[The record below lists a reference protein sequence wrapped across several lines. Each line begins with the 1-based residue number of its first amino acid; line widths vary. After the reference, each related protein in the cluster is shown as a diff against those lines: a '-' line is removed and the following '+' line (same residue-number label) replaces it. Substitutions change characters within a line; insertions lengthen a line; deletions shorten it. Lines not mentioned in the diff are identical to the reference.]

1 MVGLRE
7 QTPFV
12 RAFYDYLHNLP
23 KKKNKGSILSRID
36 INDPPNAEKIQ
47 EAMLQIEAK
56 HSQKTSLR
64 MMKRVMGPFITVMKD
79 YYGILDTLS
88 QADPTPG
95 MVIWGCLK
103 IVIDG
108 MGRFLDLFDKLK
120 TEIVAITTQIGRLS
134 MYNDLYGQSSEMQE
148 CLFKSYKD
156 VFRFWCRVDKE
167 CNRCSINSLL
177 RASASFSVKKL
188 QGILDDLKDDADQID
203 QLASIVEGQYASQER
218 LEASFERQVNRKER
232 EENSAWRKQTQ
243 YDRIRAW
250 LDDPKPSASNFRR
263 HQNNIAI
270 GDRDSACGW
279 LLKDPTFHDWAFEHG
294 ANPILWLFA
303 GPGTGKSVLCSHTVE
318 CIRSHQVNATVAFL
332 FYEFDDQ
339 RTALSAAR
347 ILATHLFERY
357 WQLNQDIS
365 EDLLSISQPSNA
377 SLSNIEEVIQLLV
390 AKLPMTYLFI
400 DGLDEETHETR
411 WKEAEKILTFVTRL
425 ATTHDNVKAWL
436 TTQDRFIIRKELD
449 NFPSLDIKKQMK
461 QVVDQYIS
469 KTVPGIDNAE
479 VDQDTR
485 SWILTELRKRAD
497 GNFLWASLMLKTI
510 EKEVSSFDE
519 MERFIKKGLP
529 EDLFSYYRRIFS
541 QYKARD
547 RELAR

>member
-12 RAFYDYLHNLP
+12 RAFYDYLHSLP
-23 KKKNKGSILSRID
+23 KKKSKASILSRID

-47 EAMLQIEAK
+47 EAMLQVEAK
-56 HSQKTSLR
+56 HSQKASLR
-64 MMKRVMGPFITVMKD
+64 MMKRVMGPFVAVMKD

-108 MGRFLDLFDKLK
+108 MGRFIDLFDKLK

-134 MYNDLYGQSSEMQE
+134 MYHDLYGQSSEMQE
-148 CLFKSYKD
+148 CLFKSYRD

-177 RASASFSVKKL
+177 RASASFSAKKL

-203 QLASIVEGQYASQER
+203 QLASIIEGQYASQER
-218 LEASFERQVNRKER
+218 LEASSERQVNRRER
-232 EENSAWRKQTQ
+232 EESSAWRKQSQ
-243 YDRIRAW
+243 NDRIRAW
-250 LDDPKPSASNFRR
+250 LGGQMANASNFRR
-263 HQNNIAI
+263 HQNNVAI
-270 GDRDSACGW
+270 GDRDNACDW
-279 LLKDPTFHDWAFEHG
+279 LLKDPHFHDWAFEHG

-303 GPGTGKSVLCSHTVE
+303 GPGTGKSVLCSHVVE
-318 CIRSHQVNATVAFL
+318 HIQSRQGNAAVAFH

-339 RTALSAAR
+339 RTALSTAQ
-347 ILATHLFERY
+347 ILAIQLFERY
-357 WQLNQDIS
+357 WLLHQDIS
-365 EDLLSISQPSNA
+365 EDLLSISQTSNA
-377 SLSNIEEVIQLLV
+377 SLTNIEGVIRLLV
-390 AKLPMTYLFI
+390 TKLPMIYIFI
-400 DGLDEETHETR
+400 DGLDEETYEAR
-411 WKEAEKILTFVTRL
+411 WKEAVKIVEFVTHL
-425 ATTHDNVKAWL
+425 ATTCNNVRVWF

-449 NFPSLDIKKQMK
+449 CFPSLDIKKQVK
-461 QVVDQYIS
+461 QAVDHYIS
-469 KTVPGIDNAE
+469 TTVPGIDNAE

-529 EDLFSYYRRIFS
+529 EDLYSYYRRIFD